1 MLSSAAHVN
10 ALVHSALAR
19 SCNTSA
25 LWQCRSWTWQKQLRD
40 RSEELEGLGHEHC
53 ISELSPDSPYKV
65 CFANLVHGPSPS
77 VSSSGKPT
85 STSRNITHCME
96 MSGST
101 LLSVDGV
108 MKDQNLRLK
117 SSPRFC
123 VVVHAR
129 GVCVCI
135 TGRWWQGLWPTCFP
149 LRQTSHPPACWQKL
163 TTILSPWPSWT

>member
-1 MLSSAAHVN
+1 MPWCTLLLPDHVIRQRCGSVEAGRGRSNCVTEAKSWKGWGTSTAFQSSLLIAPTKFALPTWCTDQVQVSAAVASPH
-10 ALVHSALAR
+10 
-19 SCNTSA
+19 
-25 LWQCRSWTWQKQLRD
+25 QLHGTLRIAWKCPD
-40 RSEELEGLGHEHC
+40 PHC
-53 ISELSPDSPYKV
+53 
-65 CFANLVHGPSPS
+65 
-77 VSSSGKPT
+77 
-85 STSRNITHCME
+85 
-96 MSGST
+96 
-101 LLSVDGV
+101 LSVDGV